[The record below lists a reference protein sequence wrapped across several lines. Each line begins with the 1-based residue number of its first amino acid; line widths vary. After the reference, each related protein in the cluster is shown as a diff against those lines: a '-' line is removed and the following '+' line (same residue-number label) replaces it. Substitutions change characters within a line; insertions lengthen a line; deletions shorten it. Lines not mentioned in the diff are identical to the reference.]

1 MASIVGTGGIHLA
14 LFFSSSATLFRFGRT
29 TCLLLFSECVLFV
42 VSRIGLLNYMHP
54 YRIRCMG
61 SRFIEV
67 VALLCAERRRLL
79 FFMSRRV
86 GCLGVG

>member
-29 TCLLLFSECVLFV
+29 TCLLLFSECGFV
-42 VSRIGLLNYMHP
+42 VSRIGLLKLHALLSNILH
-54 YRIRCMG
+54 G
-61 SRFIEV
+61 FSLIEV

-79 FFMSRRV
+79 FFMSSSR
-86 GCLGVG
+86 CLGVG

>member
-14 LFFSSSATLFRFGRT
+14 QFFSASATLFRFGRT
-29 TCLLLFSECVLFV
+29 TCLLFSECVFV
-42 VSRIGLLNYMHP
+42 VSRIGLLNCMHP

-67 VALLCAERRRLL
+67 VALLC
-79 FFMSRRV
+79 
-86 GCLGVG
+86 C